1 MEQGRMFLRV
11 FVAALLLALATSLS
25 GAQTQKAKSAA
36 SSDTKAG
43 VQKKSA
49 KAGLVDINS
58 ASKETLDALPGVG
71 AAYAQKIV
79 DGRPYRT
86 KRDLLTK
93 KIIPAD
99 TYGKISDLIIAK
111 RAKSAAK
118 PAASAKPK

>member
-25 GAQTQKAKSAA
+25 GAQTPKAKPAA
-36 SSDTKAG
+36 SDMKAG

-58 ASKETLDALPGVG
+58 ASQETLGALPGVG

-93 KIIPAD
+93 TIIPAD
-99 TYGKISDLIIAK
+99 TYSKISDLIIAK

-118 PAASAKPK
+118 PAAAAKPK